1 MKIPD
6 DFRKLSTKELRALLK
21 NLEEELDEIEDER
34 KMTLGQSGVHLGA
47 KQVERLINEFD
58 NDKKRI
64 EEQRSKV
71 EAALKIKG

>member
-58 NDKKRI
+58 NDKKRT

>member
-64 EEQRSKV
+64 EEQRSRVEKV
-71 EAALKIKG
+71 LKNKG